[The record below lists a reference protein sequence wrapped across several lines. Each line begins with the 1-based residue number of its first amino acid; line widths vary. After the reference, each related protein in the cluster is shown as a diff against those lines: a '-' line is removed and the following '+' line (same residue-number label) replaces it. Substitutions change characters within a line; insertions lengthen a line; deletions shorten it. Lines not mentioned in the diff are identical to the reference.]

1 MGERRFKKHKD
12 TQAPKEIAQVKHID
26 TIFAADDLAA
36 KHAVELKL
44 LLRLP
49 LAF

>member
-12 TQAPKEIAQVKHID
+12 TQAPKEIAQVTHID

-36 KHAVELKL
+36 KHAIELKL